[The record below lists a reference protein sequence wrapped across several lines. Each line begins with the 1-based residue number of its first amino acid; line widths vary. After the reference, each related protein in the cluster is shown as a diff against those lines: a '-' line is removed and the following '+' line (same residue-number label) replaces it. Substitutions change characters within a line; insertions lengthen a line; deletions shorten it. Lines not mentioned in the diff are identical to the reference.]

1 MMKTKILIIGALM
14 ATLSFGAGF
23 DCKKASTSTEKA
35 ICSNKGLS
43 LLDEAMSMLY
53 STNNNILEYYADE
66 GKSGAKILRAKLKT
80 TQKEFVNK
88 REICKNSV
96 NCIYNITN
104 QRISALN
111 KMVDNNKYEC
121 YKVPAGACNGFG
133 GAMSLQDK
141 AKMEFAYA
149 NLYNAI
155 SQADK
160 TKLANEQ
167 KKFKNSVEKMWDR
180 LTSDGSC
187 GTDRSICHEEESNM
201 IEARTKVLQTRL
213 KSIKK

>member
-1 MMKTKILIIGALM
+1 MKTKILIIGSLI

-23 DCKKASTSTEKA
+23 DCKRASTPTEKT
-35 ICSNKGLS
+35 ICANKGLS
-43 LLDEAMSMLY
+43 LLDVAMSMQY
-53 STNNNILEYYADE
+53 RTNSNILEYYADE
-66 GKSGAKILRAKLKT
+66 GESGAKILRAKLKT

-88 REICKNSV
+88 REVCQNNI

-104 QRISALN
+104 QRISTLN

-121 YKVPAGACNGFG
+121 YKVPAGACSGLG
-133 GAMSLQDK
+133 GAASLQNN

-149 NLYNAI
+149 NLHNAI

-167 KKFKNSVEKMWDR
+167 KKFKKSVEKMWDR

-201 IEARTKVLQTRL
+201 IEARTKALQARF